1 MGGRMTSPNTLS
13 VLMQSYLPPFP
24 YCLKGGG
31 EGLHHVYADPWSHKW
46 SFLADSITSLLW
58 MPFPFRRTL
67 FCDLQKGFCKNLK
80 NMRWLGELINSFLQ
94 KWQLLSIL
102 KTNLFPIKEFVCYMS
117 LSMNG
122 AGAGGGEEGAG
133 PGHGPRHGQLPL
145 RPREELSTHQR
156 NIQVGGEVAELR
168 RRAVFRICE

>member
-1 MGGRMTSPNTLS
+1 
-13 VLMQSYLPPFP
+13 
-24 YCLKGGG
+24 
-31 EGLHHVYADPWSHKW
+31 
-46 SFLADSITSLLW
+46 
-58 MPFPFRRTL
+58 
-67 FCDLQKGFCKNLK
+67 
-80 NMRWLGELINSFLQ
+80 
-94 KWQLLSIL
+94 
-102 KTNLFPIKEFVCYMS
+102 MS

-168 RRAVFRICE
+168 RRAVFRKCE